1 MKYIK
6 LAGASLNQTPLAF
19 RQNTRNILRAVEKAR
34 LDGVQ
39 ILCLPELAI
48 SAYGCEDAFFN
59 KYVLLRSLE
68 CLEEIVEASEDLTL
82 CVGLPM
88 EYESCLYNVVAVIH
102 DQELCGF
109 VPKQY
114 LPGDGI
120 YYEPRWFKEWPED
133 IIVNYEWEDKLYP
146 FGDLIFEIDGV
157 RIGLEICE
165 DAWNGVR
172 PAQRHYLNGVDI
184 ILNPSA
190 SNFAFGKSRVREMLV
205 TEASRGYN
213 CTYVYSNLLGNEAGR
228 IIYDGEILI
237 AQSGRLIARNHRFSF
252 EDYQLLSAVVDV
264 ELVRIHRRKSYN
276 YRPEIPDNLVEIQG
290 NLVACL
296 PQDPPPIPPYETKEE
311 EFYLAETLA
320 LFDYMRKSFSRGF
333 VLSLSGGADSSTC
346 AVVCSQSLIR
356 ARKELGEERFREKLS
371 YINFDE
377 KEPLIPQLL
386 TTVYQGTANSG
397 PETLESAREL
407 SKGIQADFHHWDVEH
422 IHQNYIGLA
431 ESSIGR
437 KLSWDTDDI
446 TLQNIQARLRA
457 PGIWMLANHRKALL
471 ITTSNRSEAA
481 VGYATMDGD
490 TSGGLAPLG
499 GIDKDSLL
507 EWLVW
512 AEKNLGIEELRYVN
526 SLKPTAEL
534 RPDTYDQNDESD
546 LMPYDLL
553 DDIEKCAIRDYQ
565 SPLEVF
571 ISLRG
576 GKYSDRQ
583 LKGFIRKFFLL
594 WSRNQWKRE
603 RYAPSFHLDDKN
615 LDPKTWCRF
624 PILNGG
630 FSEALEEMDDWY
642 QE

>member
-1 MKYIK
+1 MKHIK

-19 RQNTRNILRAVEKAR
+19 RENTKNILRAIEKAR
-34 LDGVQ
+34 KEGVQ
-39 ILCLPELAI
+39 VLCLPELAI
-48 SAYGCEDAFFN
+48 PAYGCEDAFFN
-59 KYVLLRSLE
+59 KYVLDRSLE
-68 CLEEIVEASEDLTL
+68 ALEEIVDASEDITL

-88 EYESCLYNVVAVIH
+88 EFESCLYNVVAVIH
-102 DQELCGF
+102 DQQLCGF

-120 YYEPRWFKEWPED
+120 YYEPRWFKQWPED
-133 IIVNYEWEDKLYP
+133 LIVNYKWEENYYP

-172 PAQRHYLNGVDI
+172 PAQRHYRNGVDI

-190 SNFAFGKSRVREMLV
+190 SNFAFGKTRTREMLV
-205 TEASRGYN
+205 NESSRGYN

-237 AQSGRLIARNHRFSF
+237 AQSGKLIARNKRFSF
-252 EDYQLLSAVVDV
+252 DDYQILTAVVDV
-264 ELVRIHRRKSYN
+264 EEVRIHRRKSYN
-276 YRPEIPDNLVEIQG
+276 YRPEIPDNLVPIMG
-290 NLVACL
+290 NLVACAPQEPPAL
-296 PQDPPPIPPYETKEE
+296 PAWETKEE

-320 LFDYMRKSFSRGF
+320 LFDYMRKSYSRGF

-346 AVVCSQSLIR
+346 AVMCSQALIR
-356 ARKELGEERFREKLS
+356 AKEELGEERFREKLS
-371 YINFDE
+371 YIKFAEN
-377 KEPLIPQLL
+377 KSIMSQLL
-386 TTVYQGTANSG
+386 ICVYQATANSG
-397 PETLESAREL
+397 EETLESAREL
-407 SKGIQADFHHWDVEH
+407 AKGIGAEFHHWNVEH
-422 IHQNYIGLA
+422 VHQDYIGLA
-431 ESSIGR
+431 ESAIGR
-437 KLSWDTDDI
+437 QLSWETDDI

-512 AEKNLGIEELRYVN
+512 AEKNLGIKELSYVN

-534 RPDTYDQNDESD
+534 RPDDYDQTDEAD
-546 LMPYDLL
+546 LMPYDIL
-553 DDIEKCAIRDYQ
+553 DDIEKCAIGDYQ

-576 GKYSDRQ
+576 GKYGDKQ
-583 LKGFIRKFFLL
+583 LKAYIRKFFLL

-630 FSEALEEMDDWY
+630 FGEALEEMDDWY
-642 QE
+642 EE